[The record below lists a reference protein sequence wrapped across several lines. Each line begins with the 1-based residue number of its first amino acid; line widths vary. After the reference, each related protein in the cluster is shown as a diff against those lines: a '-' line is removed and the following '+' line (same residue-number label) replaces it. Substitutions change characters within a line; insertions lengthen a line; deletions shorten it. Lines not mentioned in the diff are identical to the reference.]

1 MTIRRY
7 LGTTGISVSA
17 TALGTMMFGAWGNA
31 DRAETVRM
39 IHRSVDAG
47 LDFIDTADVYA
58 SGETEEIV
66 GEALQGRRDE
76 VVLATKFG
84 LPNADHPNHQGAS
97 ARWIRLAV
105 EASLRRL
112 GTEWI
117 DLYQLHR
124 YDWSTGLDETLGAL
138 TDLQHEGK
146 IRAFG
151 HSSFPV
157 EKIVEAQWI
166 AERRG
171 HTRFQTEQ
179 PRYSIVN
186 RAIEAAV
193 LPTVQRHGMGALSYG
208 PLASGWLSG
217 RPISDSN
224 RARRTPQVF
233 DTATPENARRA
244 QIVER
249 LQAVADEAGMPL
261 PHLATAFVRSHPAIT
276 SVIIGPRTPEQLED
290 SIAASDLVLT
300 PDVLDAI
307 DAIVPP
313 GTDVNPGDM
322 YLTTPPS
329 LQDASLRRRA

>member
-1 MTIRRY
+1 MTRRY
-7 LGTTGISVSA
+7 LGATGMSVSS
-17 TALGTMMFGAWGNA
+17 TALGTMMFGGWGNT
-31 DRAETVRM
+31 DRAETIRM
-39 IHRSVDAG
+39 IHRAIDAG
-47 LDFIDTADVYA
+47 IDVIDTADVYA
-58 SGETEEIV
+58 AGETEEIV

-112 GTEWI
+112 RTDHI

-124 YDWSTGLDETLGAL
+124 YDWNTGLDETLGAL
-138 TDLQHEGK
+138 SDLQRGGL

-151 HSSFPV
+151 HSSFPA
-157 EKIVEAQWI
+157 EKIVEAQWV

-171 HTRFQTEQ
+171 HARFQTEQ

-186 RAIEAAV
+186 RGIEAAV
-193 LPTVQRHGMGALSYG
+193 LPTVQRYGMGALSYG

-217 RPISDSN
+217 RPVTESH
-224 RARRTPQVF
+224 RAQRSPAVF
-233 DTATPENARRA
+233 DTSTPENARRE
-244 QIVER
+244 QIVSQ
-249 LQAVADEAGMPL
+249 LQTVADQAGMPL
-261 PHLATAFVRSHPAIT
+261 PHLATAFVRAHPAIT
-276 SVIIGPRTPEQLED
+276 SVIIGPRTLEQLED
-290 SIAASDLVLT
+290 SIAAADVVLGA
-300 PDVLDAI
+300 DVLDAI

-313 GTDVNPGDM
+313 GLDVNPGDM

-329 LQDASLRRRA
+329 LLDPAERRR